1 MVLIPRTYHT
11 FALAIEKK
19 TVCVGSIRKQ
29 SILISLFAYLGV
41 GLGYVNVV
49 LLFPQFFSPE
59 EFGLTRVLVAAV
71 GILSQFSLFGMVNSV
86 IRFFPFF
93 KDEAKG
99 HNGLLLRAVALGLAG
114 VALASVFLLFF
125 KPYIV
130 SHYAERSSLVADF
143 YILLFPYLAF
153 EVLFQVFRAY
163 ARALRYAVWDVVFRE
178 VFVRLFTTLLIVLT
192 YFGIINFEQFM
203 WLFVGQYGLSAVGMV
218 VFLISKKQLHLNWNA
233 GFLTPQL
240 KKEILHYSGFTILSG
255 LGSVVLINIDVLM
268 IQQMVGLDQVAFY
281 AVAFYIVAVINIP
294 RNAIG
299 NIAVP
304 IISDA
309 WKRNDM
315 AQIQSI
321 YEKTAINQL
330 LIGVLLFIGI
340 WANQATLFSILPEE
354 YSGGKWVLFFVGIA
368 RLIDVGF
375 GINGGIMTNS
385 PYYRFDTYAGFALII
400 VTVVAN
406 LLFIPPLGIT
416 GAAIATG
423 ISLFFMNFS
432 RFVVLK
438 VKYNLNPFTYKN
450 IMVLGV
456 AAAAFAV
463 STLVPQLTNMWAD
476 LLVRST
482 VICVVFIPLTI
493 ALKLSVDGNKFLLE
507 LWRKI
512 KP

>member
-1 MVLIPRTYHT
+1 
-11 FALAIEKK
+11 
-19 TVCVGSIRKQ
+19 VGSIRKQ
-29 SILISLFAYLGV
+29 SILITIFAYLGV

-49 LLFPQFFSPE
+49 LLFPRFFSPE

-71 GILSQFSLFGMVNSV
+71 GILSQFALFGMANSI

-93 KDEAKG
+93 KSKEAG
-99 HNGLLLRAVALGLAG
+99 HNGLLARALVLGLVG
-114 VALASVFLLFF
+114 IGITSMVLLLF

-130 SHYAERSSLVADF
+130 SHYMVRSSLVADF
-143 YILLFPYLAF
+143 YILLFPFLAF
-153 EVLFQVFRAY
+153 EVLFQVFRGY
-163 ARALRYAVWDVVFRE
+163 ARALQYAVIDTIYRE
-178 VFVRLFTTLLIVLT
+178 ILLRFLTMTLILLT
-192 YFGIINFEQFM
+192 YFGVIDFEQFM
-203 WLFVGQYGLSAVGMV
+203 WLFVGQYGLTVLGMV
-218 VFLISKKQLHLNWNA
+218 AYLFVKNELHLEWSS

-240 KKEILHYSGFTILSG
+240 KKDIIHYSGFTILSG
-255 LGSVVLINIDVLM
+255 VGSVVLINIDVLM

-315 AQIQSI
+315 VEIQSI

-340 WANQATLFSILPEE
+340 WANHETLFYILPEE
-354 YSGGKWVLFFVGIA
+354 YADGKWVLFFVGIA

-385 PYYRFDTYAGFALII
+385 PYYRFDTYAGFALIF
-400 VTVVAN
+400 VTIIAN
-406 LLFIPPLGIT
+406 LIFIPPYGIS

-423 ISLFFMNFS
+423 ISLFFMNLS

-438 VKYNLNPFTYKN
+438 WKYSLNPFSHRT
-450 IMVLGV
+450 MLTLVL
-456 AAAAFAV
+456 AAASYGV
-463 STLVPQLTNMWAD
+463 STFIPQLDNVWFD
-476 LLVRST
+476 LMVRSG
-482 VICVVFIPLTI
+482 VICVVFIPLAI
-493 ALKLSVDGNKFLLE
+493 ALNLSVDGNKFLLE
-507 LWRKI
+507 ILLKVRK
-512 KP
+512 

>member
-1 MVLIPRTYHT
+1 M
-11 FALAIEKK
+11 
-19 TVCVGSIRKQ
+19 GSIRKQ
-29 SILISLFAYLGV
+29 SILISVFAYLGV

-49 LLFPQFFSPE
+49 LLFPRFFSPE

-71 GILSQFSLFGMVNSV
+71 GILSQFALFGMVNSV

-93 KDEAKG
+93 KDKDAG
-99 HNGLLLRAVALGLAG
+99 HNGLLSRALALGLVG
-114 VALASVFLLFF
+114 IGIMSILLFLF

-130 SHYAERSSLVADF
+130 LHYLDRSALVADF
-143 YILLFPYLAF
+143 YILLFPYLVF

-163 ARALRYAVWDVVFRE
+163 ARALHFAVIDVIYRE
-178 VFVRLFTTLLIVLT
+178 ILVRFLTMALILFT
-192 YFGIINFEQFM
+192 YFGVIDFEQFM
-203 WLFVGQYGLSAVGMV
+203 WLFVGQYGLTAIGMAAY
-218 VFLISKKQLHLNWNA
+218 LLAKKELHLGWKS
-233 GFLTPQL
+233 GFLTPEL
-240 KKEILHYSGFTILSG
+240 KKDIIHYSGFTILSG
-255 LGSVVLINIDVLM
+255 VGSVILINIDVLM

-315 AQIQSI
+315 AEIQSL

-340 WANQATLFSILPEE
+340 WANHETLFYILPEE
-354 YSGGKWVLFFVGIA
+354 YANGKWVLFFVGIA

-385 PYYRFDTYAGFALII
+385 PYYRFDTYAGFVLIF
-400 VTVVAN
+400 VTIVAN
-406 LLFIPPLGIT
+406 LIFIPPYGIS

-432 RFVVLK
+432 RFIVLK
-438 VKYNLNPFTYKN
+438 WKYNLNPFSYRTLL
-450 IMVLGV
+450 VLVLALGSYGI
-456 AAAAFAV
+456 
-463 STLVPQLTNMWAD
+463 STFVPQLENVWLD
-476 LLVRST
+476 LIVRSAI
-482 VICVVFIPLTI
+482 ICVVFIPLTI
-493 ALKLSVDGNKFLLE
+493 VLKLSVDGNKFLQE
-507 LWRKI
+507 IVQKVRK
-512 KP
+512 